1 MCDLSNFA
9 LFHDFIGLRRLSPKS
24 VTGVRLVRHVQV
36 MPNQMLRKFD
46 GYMMPF
52 VDEYIYMTYART

>member
-9 LFHDFIGLRRLSPKS
+9 LFHDFVGLRRLSPKS

-36 MPNQMLRKFD
+36 MPYQMLRIFD
-46 GYMMPF
+46 GYMMPY
-52 VDEYIYMTYART
+52 VDKYIHTIYART